1 MESRDTDNGENIA
14 SLTKDEENKSN
25 MKQNYTELVIEE
37 QQVSRSQLAIKQ
49 LQESDSMNRQ
59 MEEAVT
65 EDLEELTELK
75 IPLVQNS
82 P

>member
-49 LQESDSMNRQ
+49 F
-59 MEEAVT
+59 
-65 EDLEELTELK
+65 
-75 IPLVQNS
+75 
-82 P
+82 

>member
-14 SLTKDEENKSN
+14 SLIKDEENKSN

-49 LQESDSMNRQ
+49 L
-59 MEEAVT
+59 
-65 EDLEELTELK
+65 
-75 IPLVQNS
+75 
-82 P
+82 